1 MIEESHHLRLPAWVP
16 DIAERYLQHTEAGRP
31 IREIARDLGCHA
43 STVLRQIRR
52 VETRRDDPLVD
63 EALRRIGARHF
74 GRAAGDEDADEASA
88 RLDGNL
94 LRVLRRLAESG
105 AVLAIAAEMEKGVVV
120 RDGPGESAAR
130 TAVVDRDLA
139 QVMALNEW
147 IDCQTQGRVS
157 RYVITPAGR
166 MELGRLVAKGENR
179 ARAAASEAAPGVAD
193 LGAARS
199 RRAAFTPGESP
210 LAALARRKDRDGR
223 AFLTDEQVLAGERLR
238 EDFELAQMTAD
249 PEAGWR
255 RFLRPATAA
264 TGPAEDRVIAALGA
278 LGPGLADVALR
289 CCCLLEGL
297 EIAERRMGWS
307 ARSGKIVLRIALTQ
321 LMRHYAALGEA
332 HRMIG

>member
-1 MIEESHHLRLPAWVP
+1 MTEPSEEPRLPEWVP
-16 DIAERYLQHTEAGRP
+16 DVAGRYLMQTEAGRP

-63 EALRRIGARHF
+63 EALRRIGDRHF
-74 GRAAGDEDADEASA
+74 GQAPDADDETEARA
-88 RLDGNL
+88 RLDDNL
-94 LRVLRRLAESG
+94 LRVLRRMAESG

-120 RDGPGESAAR
+120 RDGPGEAPAR
-130 TAVVDRDLA
+130 TAVVDRALA

-166 MELGRLVAKGENR
+166 AELGRLVARGENR
-179 ARAAASEAAPGVAD
+179 ARAAHSDGPPPDRGAAP
-193 LGAARS
+193 AR
-199 RRAAFTPGESP
+199 RPHFAPGDSP

-223 AFLTDEQVLAGERLR
+223 VFLSDDLVSAGERLR
-238 EDFELAQMTAD
+238 EDFELAQMNAGPD
-249 PEAGWR
+249 AGWR
-255 RFLRPATAA
+255 RFLRPG
-264 TGPAEDRVIAALGA
+264 GPSTDVAEARIIAALGA

-321 LMRHYAALGEA
+321 LRRHYAGLGEA
-332 HRMIG
+332 DRMIG